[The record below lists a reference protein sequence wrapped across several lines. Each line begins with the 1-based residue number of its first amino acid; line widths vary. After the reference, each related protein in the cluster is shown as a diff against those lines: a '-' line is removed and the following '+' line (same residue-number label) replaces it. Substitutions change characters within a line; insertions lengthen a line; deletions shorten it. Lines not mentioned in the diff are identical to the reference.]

1 MRKTFGI
8 VIFALTLLPL
18 IGFGDAFFIKAQ
30 NSLSRT
36 GNTGYQTWMNNN
48 NQNLTEYE
56 KNIFINDVYCFL
68 LYKQGGNSCV
78 A

>member
-1 MRKTFGI
+1 MPFSSKHRI
-8 VIFALTLLPL
+8 
-18 IGFGDAFFIKAQ
+18 
-30 NSLSRT
+30 SLSRT

-56 KNIFINDVYCFL
+56 KNIIINDVYCFL
-68 LYKQGGNSCV
+68 LYKQGGNFCV

>member
-8 VIFALTLLPL
+8 VIFLLTLLPL
-18 IGFGDAFFIKAQ
+18 MGFGDAFFIKAQ
-30 NSLSRT
+30 NFT
-36 GNTGYQTWMNNN
+36 FENGNTGYQTWMNNN

-56 KNIFINDVYCFL
+56 KNIFINHVYCFL

>member
-8 VIFALTLLPL
+8 VIFLLTLLPL
-18 IGFGDAFFIKAQ
+18 MGFGDAFTIKAQ
-30 NSLSRT
+30 NFT
-36 GNTGYQTWMNNN
+36 FENGNTGYQTWMNNN

-56 KNIFINDVYCFL
+56 KNIIINDVYCFL